1 MYLWSDLENVKYPWR
16 SVQFCNDKIIS
27 RNRGK
32 ILVTIFTV
40 SFNRYL
46 FKMKLKEHADLF
58 ARNLENPFNF
68 NFAY

>member
-1 MYLWSDLENVKYPWR
+1 MYLWSDLENVKYLGQ
-16 SVQFCNDKIIS
+16 SVQFCNDKIS

-32 ILVTIFTV
+32 ILVTVLTV
-40 SFNRYL
+40 GFNRYL
-46 FKMKLKEHADLF
+46 FKMKLKEHTDLF

>member
-1 MYLWSDLENVKYPWR
+1 MYLWSDLENVKYLGR
-16 SVQFCNDKIIS
+16 SVQFCNDKIS

-32 ILVTIFTV
+32 ILVTVLTV
-40 SFNRYL
+40 GFNRYL
-46 FKMKLKEHADLF
+46 FKMKLKEHTDLF

>member
-1 MYLWSDLENVKYPWR
+1 MYLWSDLENVKYLGR
-16 SVQFCNDKIIS
+16 SVQFYNDKIS

-32 ILVTIFTV
+32 ILVTVLTV
-40 SFNRYL
+40 GFNRYL
-46 FKMKLKEHADLF
+46 FKMKLKEHTDLF